1 MKASDLIK
9 QLTNLAK
16 KHDVSLDD
24 LEVSYRENYDSDV
37 QGINWLVEDLY
48 DSETNSIIHSV
59 VLMEDADDY

>member
-16 KHDVSLDD
+16 KHKVSLND

-37 QGINWLVEDLY
+37 QAINWLFEDLY
-48 DSETNSIIHSV
+48 DSDTNSVIQSV
-59 VLMEDADDY
+59 VLMEDADDV